1 MKLVRKGKI
10 SYLQPAKISP
20 GLIAGFSTR
29 NGGVSRLP
37 YHSLNLGT
45 NTDDL
50 KAHVEGNRS
59 TFARAFDLPLR
70 QLLTVKQVH
79 GKDLLLI
86 DEPNLDL
93 SHFNRVEVDAVIT
106 NQPGIMIGILTAD
119 CYPLLL
125 WNKQLTAVAAV
136 HIGWRGAADGLINK
150 TVKAMTSHFSCTSQD
165 IIAAVGPGIGAD
177 KYEVDRPVR
186 DAFRQGSGFWNE
198 ISRETRLGHW
208 NLNLA
213 LSCRLQLEQAGL
225 TPDAIED
232 SGHCTFT
239 QPEMFFSYRRDE
251 GKTGRQMGFIMLD
264 KQRSA

>member
-10 SYLQPAKISP
+10 SYLQPANISS
-20 GLIAGFSTR
+20 GLTAGFSTR
-29 NGGVSRLP
+29 NGGVSRPP
-37 YHSLNLGT
+37 YHSLNLGA

-50 KAHVEGNRS
+50 MAHVEGNRS
-59 TFARAFDLPLR
+59 TFVRTFDLPLH

-79 GKDLLLI
+79 GKDLLMI

-93 SHFNRVEVDAVIT
+93 SHFSRVEVDAVIT

-125 WNKQLTAVAAV
+125 WNKQQTTIAAI
-136 HIGWRGAADGLINK
+136 HIGWRGAAGGLIHK
-150 TVKAMTSHFSCTSQD
+150 TINAMTTHFACAPQD
-165 IIAAVGPGIGAD
+165 IVATIGPGISAD
-177 KYEVDRPVR
+177 RYEVDRPVR
-186 DAFRQGSGFWNE
+186 DAFRQGSGFWKE

-208 NLNLA
+208 KLDLA

-225 TPDAIED
+225 PPEAIED
-232 SGHCTFT
+232 SGLCTFN
-239 QPEMFFSYRRDE
+239 QAEMFFSFRRDD

-264 KQRSA
+264 SQ

>member
-1 MKLVRKGKI
+1 MKLVRKGKT
-10 SYLQPAKISP
+10 SYLQPNALYA
-20 GLIAGFSTR
+20 GLTAGFSTR
-29 NGGVSRLP
+29 NGGVSRPP

-59 TFARAFDLPLR
+59 TFVRAFDLPLH

-79 GKDLLLI
+79 GQDLLLV

-93 SHFNRVEVDAVIT
+93 SHFARVEVDAIVT

-125 WNKQLTAVAAV
+125 WNKQQTAIAAI
-136 HIGWRGAADGLINK
+136 HIGWRGAAGGLIHK
-150 TVKAMTSHFSCTSQD
+150 TIKAMTAHFDCAPED
-165 IIAAVGPGIGAD
+165 LGAAIGPGIGAD

-208 NLNLA
+208 HLNLA
-213 LSCRLQLEQAGL
+213 RSCRLQLEQAGL
-225 TPDAIED
+225 TPDAIEEA
-232 SGHCTFT
+232 GHCTVS
-239 QPEMFFSYRRDE
+239 QAEMFFSYRRDD
-251 GKTGRQMGFIMLD
+251 GKTGRQIGFIMLN
-264 KQRSA
+264 KPAV